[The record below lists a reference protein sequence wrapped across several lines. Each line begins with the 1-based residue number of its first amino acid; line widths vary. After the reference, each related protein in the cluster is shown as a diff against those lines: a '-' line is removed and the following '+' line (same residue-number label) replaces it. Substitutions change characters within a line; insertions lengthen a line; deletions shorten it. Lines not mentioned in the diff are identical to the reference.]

1 MKGIKKS
8 RLLSLL
14 ILLVSLC
21 SIVFG
26 FSIKSGDPGRG
37 DRYIG
42 AGTVG
47 IFLLAMPVFLFTESR
62 GKKLKDYMLTR
73 ENIEKMKE
81 RRKGERD

>member
-14 ILLVSLC
+14 ILFVSLC
-21 SIVFG
+21 SIVYG
-26 FSIKSGDPGRG
+26 FSIKTGDPGLG
-37 DRYIG
+37 DRFIG

-81 RRKGERD
+81 RRNGERN